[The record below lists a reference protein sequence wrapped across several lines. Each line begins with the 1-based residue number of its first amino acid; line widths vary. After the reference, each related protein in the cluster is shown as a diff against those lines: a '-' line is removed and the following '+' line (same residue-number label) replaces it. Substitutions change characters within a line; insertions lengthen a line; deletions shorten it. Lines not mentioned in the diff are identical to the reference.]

1 MDCFVVRQGSYRAI
15 HPHYIKIMNNNQKGI
30 ACMISSAFFFAL
42 MSFFVR
48 YAAGVPFTEKVFF
61 RNAIAAVVALPLFL
75 RTKHNYKLVMTKL
88 PDLFCRVTFG
98 TIGMFCNYYAIDHMN
113 LSDANMLNKTS
124 PFFTMLAAIFLLKEK
139 PTKVDW
145 AALMIAFVGALLIM
159 KPSLDVH
166 FAYAVIGVMGGF
178 SAGMAYTF
186 VRRLSGAG
194 IDNTLIVLAFSLYS
208 CIICAVPSAI
218 QGIDITMHE
227 FVILMLVGISAACA
241 QFSVT
246 AAYSYAETRVVSI
259 YGYTQII
266 FAALLGVV
274 FLHETPDMLS
284 ILGYVVIIG
293 AAVIRSFCKAG

>member
-1 MDCFVVRQGSYRAI
+1 
-15 HPHYIKIMNNNQKGI
+15 
-30 ACMISSAFFFAL
+30 MISSAFFFAL

-48 YAAGVPFTEKVFF
+48 YAAGVPFTQKVFF

-75 RTKHNYKLVMTKL
+75 RTKHDYKLVRANL
-88 PDLFCRVTFG
+88 PDLFFRVTFG

-124 PFFTMLAAIFLLKEK
+124 PFFTMLAAMFLLKEK

-145 AALMIAFVGALLIM
+145 MALVIAFIGALLIM

-166 FAYAVIGVMGGF
+166 FVYAVIGVMGGF
-178 SAGMAYTF
+178 SAGMAYAF

-194 IDNTLIVLAFSLYS
+194 LDNTLIVLAFSIYS
-208 CIICAVPSAI
+208 CIICAVPSVY
-218 QGIDITMHE
+218 QGIGISLNDFM
-227 FVILMLVGISAACA
+227 ILLMVGISAACA

-246 AAYSYAETRVVSI
+246 AAYSFAETRVVSI

-266 FAALLGVV
+266 FAALLGIV
-274 FLHETPDMLS
+274 FLHETPDVLS
-284 ILGYVVIIG
+284 IIGYVVIIG
-293 AAVIRSFCKAG
+293 AAVVRSFCKNV